1 MSNFNGVAS
10 VSSTNLLPLQAQY
23 DANNNCTALIGQGGN
38 ALYAPINASTFSVA
52 KSGVPQ
58 ATLPTNGI

>member
-38 ALYAPINASTFSVA
+38 ALYAPINAST
-52 KSGVPQ
+52 
-58 ATLPTNGI
+58 L